1 MKKFKELTKSEKLN
15 RIKDILAK
23 KKFELCEG
31 SENSLGEGG
40 FGAVFKVQEKE
51 RKNHIYAAKMIFD
64 DVKDKEEKVKEFRGK
79 NIIKILYHYMDK
91 EEDFYMIIM
100 ELSSVGDLEKLIGTQ
115 NKKGLLTKEK
125 EKRIFEEPFEEKFGD
140 NLTRFFAKQLINAI
154 KNFYMGKLV
163 HFDIK
168 PPNALLFKNLE
179 LKLIDFSL
187 VQKIDSKYE
196 EEKGTIP
203 GGTRG
208 FVTPEYYNPSGIPMD
223 FTKLQSQDFFAI
235 GATIFYLKY
244 GERMLDYLPY
254 VEDLDKE
261 ELKKNPQKLEREK
274 MKRSIRNELTGDIL
288 TYEIDYAMNYIK
300 RQKFQDKDF
309 DDFIINLIQFKPEDR
324 LNFEKVIRNKWLNKN
339 SEEIEKIVNINYFD
353 EAILLLELQKSDFL
367 INHVKENRK
376 KFDEQNELDNK
387 MYKTNKK
394 GKFKFGKKLK
404 KYM

>member
-1 MKKFKELTKSEKLN
+1 
-15 RIKDILAK
+15 
-23 KKFELCEG
+23 
-31 SENSLGEGG
+31 
-40 FGAVFKVQEKE
+40 
-51 RKNHIYAAKMIFD
+51 
-64 DVKDKEEKVKEFRGK
+64 
-79 NIIKILYHYMDK
+79 MD
-91 EEDFYMIIM
+91 
-100 ELSSVGDLEKLIGTQ
+100 
-115 NKKGLLTKEK
+115 
-125 EKRIFEEPFEEKFGD
+125 
-140 NLTRFFAKQLINAI
+140 
-154 KNFYMGKLV
+154 
-163 HFDIK
+163 
-168 PPNALLFKNLE
+168 
-179 LKLIDFSL
+179 
-187 VQKIDSKYE
+187 YE
-196 EEKGTIP
+196 T
-203 GGTRG
+203 
-208 FVTPEYYNPSGIPMD
+208 
-223 FTKLQSQDFFAI
+223 LQSQDFFAI

-261 ELKKNPQKLEREK
+261 ELKKNPQKEEREK

-288 TYEIDYAMNYIK
+288 TYEIDYAMNFIK

-309 DDFIINLIQFKPEDR
+309 DDFIINLIQFKPKDR

>member
-91 EEDFYMIIM
+91 EEDFYMIVM
-100 ELSSVGDLEKLIGTQ
+100 ELSSIGDLEKLIGTQ
-115 NKKGLLTKEK
+115 NKKGFLTKEK

-168 PPNALLFKNLE
+168 PANALLFKNLE

-196 EEKGTIP
+196 KEKGTIP

-261 ELKKNPQKLEREK
+261 
-274 MKRSIRNELTGDIL
+274 
-288 TYEIDYAMNYIK
+288 
-300 RQKFQDKDF
+300 
-309 DDFIINLIQFKPEDR
+309 
-324 LNFEKVIRNKWLNKN
+324 
-339 SEEIEKIVNINYFD
+339 
-353 EAILLLELQKSDFL
+353 
-367 INHVKENRK
+367 
-376 KFDEQNELDNK
+376 
-387 MYKTNKK
+387 
-394 GKFKFGKKLK
+394 
-404 KYM
+404 

>member
-1 MKKFKELTKSEKLN
+1 
-15 RIKDILAK
+15 
-23 KKFELCEG
+23 
-31 SENSLGEGG
+31 
-40 FGAVFKVQEKE
+40 
-51 RKNHIYAAKMIFD
+51 
-64 DVKDKEEKVKEFRGK
+64 
-79 NIIKILYHYMDK
+79 MDK
-91 EEDFYMIIM
+91 EEDFYMIVM
-100 ELSSVGDLEKLIGTQ
+100 ELSSIGDLEKLIGTK
-115 NKKGLLTKEK
+115 NKKGFLTKEK

-208 FVTPEYYNPSGIPMD
+208 YVTPEYYNPSGIPMD